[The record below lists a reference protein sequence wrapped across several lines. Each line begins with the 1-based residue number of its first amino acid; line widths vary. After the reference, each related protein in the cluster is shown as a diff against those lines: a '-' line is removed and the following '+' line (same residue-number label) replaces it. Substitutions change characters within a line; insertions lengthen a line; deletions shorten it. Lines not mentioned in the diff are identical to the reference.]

1 MTLKGRFGF
10 CVVCGNCGGAGRAC
24 GSGNGVR
31 SNNVSIKIAAAIGYA
46 YAKGAQN
53 LATARLSKQST
64 ERDTNRRLRR
74 IKSVQIFFG
83 ISAVERQVETT
94 QSNSNVKALATIPGS
109 EAMCPTG
116 GFECWSASPPPSFA
130 ATTTIFHLVALL
142 TLLDQL

>member
-53 LATARLSKQST
+53 LVTARLSKQST
-64 ERDTNRRLRR
+64 ERD
-74 IKSVQIFFG
+74 FFANV
-83 ISAVERQVETT
+83 SKVRQ
-94 QSNSNVKALATIPGS
+94 
-109 EAMCPTG
+109 
-116 GFECWSASPPPSFA
+116 CWSIV
-130 ATTTIFHLVALL
+130 ATTRLSGGRQFHLLPPRKRL
-142 TLLDQL
+142 PIRETPP